1 PVAVLVTIDYMSP
14 EQANGLA
21 LDCRS
26 DQFSFGSVLYE
37 IVTGKRRFQR
47 RSKAETLAAIL
58 RDDPEPVLSLNPQAP
73 APLCWVI
80 ERCLAKDPKERY
92 ASTRDLVRDL
102 ATIRDRLSEAP
113 SRHSPPRSSNLP
125 SQRTAL
131 IGRDREVEA
140 VKELLLRDDVHVV
153 TLTGPGGIGKT
164 RLGLQV
170 AEEVA
175 QSFPSG
181 EFFVPLVA
189 VGDTVVGP
197 AFMW

>member
-1 PVAVLVTIDYMSP
+1 LP
-14 EQANGLA
+14 
-21 LDCRS
+21 
-26 DQFSFGSVLYE
+26 
-37 IVTGKRRFQR
+37 
-47 RSKAETLAAIL
+47 
-58 RDDPEPVLSLNPQAP
+58 
-73 APLCWVI
+73 
-80 ERCLAKDPKERY
+80 
-92 ASTRDLVRDL
+92 
-102 ATIRDRLSEAP
+102 DRTTEAP
-113 SRHSPPRSSNLP
+113 SRPSPPRSSNLP

-181 EFFVPLVA
+181 VFFVPLAA
-189 VGDTVVGP
+189 VSDP
-197 AFMW
+197 ALLPSIIAQALGLGE